1 MKVTVTKKSKT
12 VMKVH
17 DPLNPIM
24 RFKIDPRANRL
35 SPIKAKFQTN
45 LKVLKVENYHK
56 AFALQPPKTGLRLS
70 KIGVEDLYLQTKS
83 P

>member
-1 MKVTVTKKSKT
+1 MDRPNQRNLKFEPLLMKVTVTKKSKT

-35 SPIKAKFQTN
+35 SPIKAKF
-45 LKVLKVENYHK
+45 
-56 AFALQPPKTGLRLS
+56 
-70 KIGVEDLYLQTKS
+70 
-83 P
+83 